1 MTRSRVLWFLLVLP
15 LVTPLLL
22 AAFRENEGLTS
33 EVWANSITV
42 AAAIAAGNALI
53 WGKRES
59 EQ

>member
-1 MTRSRVLWFLLVLP
+1 MLWFLLVLP
-15 LVTPLLL
+15 LAMPLLL
-22 AAFRENEGLTS
+22 AAFRESDGLTR

-42 AAAIAAGNALI
+42 AAAIAVGNALV

>member
-22 AAFRENEGLTS
+22 AAFAEGDGLTRQ
-33 EVWANSITV
+33 VWADSITV
-42 AAAIAAGNALI
+42 AVAIAVGNALI